1 MALLNNLNIFILEA
15 HTSSMKME
23 SVIYAV
29 VGFLLP
35 LLVMLG
41 GAMAKIYNMWLYV
54 LPLTWFVMALFIFIS
69 FYKF

>member
-1 MALLNNLNIFILEA
+1 
-15 HTSSMKME
+15 MKVE

-29 VGFLLP
+29 LGFLLP
-35 LLVMLG
+35 LLIMLG
-41 GAMAKIYNMWLYV
+41 GAMAKIYNMWIYV